1 MMHTAAV
8 GASAQQAADS
18 QLGSRAADV
27 QSSLRAVTES
37 TGSSVVLRVGG
48 DIDVSN
54 ERTWQR
60 LLSQSAARGR
70 NAGFVRNRRSR
81 PRFHGVARLCHPGAR
96 GGRMPQSWRQP
107 AAGGQPAD
115 RGAHHRCCG
124 LRPLLPTYTT
134 VETALCR
141 RLSITADQS
150 HYVARATPGQGYPV
164 TAVAVVVDAARP
176 PRAAR
181 PALAPMDD
189 RDAAR

>member
-37 TGSSVVLRVGG
+37 TGSAVVLRVGG

-60 LLSQSAARGR
+60 LLSQSAAQAVTLGSFVIDVRDLDFMGSRGY
-70 NAGFVRNRRSR
+70 AALAHEAVECRSR
-81 PRFHGVARLCHPGAR
+81 GINLRLVA
-96 GGRMPQSWRQP
+96 SQP
-107 AAGGQPAD
+107 IVAHTIAA
-115 RGAHHRCCG
+115 CG

-134 VETALCR
+134 VETALSPTTTDHR
-141 RLSITADQS
+141 
-150 HYVARATPGQGYPV
+150 
-164 TAVAVVVDAARP
+164 
-176 PRAAR
+176 
-181 PALAPMDD
+181 
-189 RDAAR
+189 

>member
-37 TGSSVVLRVGG
+37 TGSAVVLRVGG

-60 LLSQSAARGR
+60 LLSQSAAQAVTLGSFVIDVRDLDFMGSRGY
-70 NAGFVRNRRSR
+70 AALAHEAVECRSR
-81 PRFHGVARLCHPGAR
+81 GINLRLVA
-96 GGRMPQSWRQP
+96 SQP
-107 AAGGQPAD
+107 IVAHTIAA
-115 RGAHHRCCG
+115 CG

-134 VETALCR
+134 VETAL
-141 RLSITADQS
+141 LPTAID
-150 HYVARATPGQGYPV
+150 HR
-164 TAVAVVVDAARP
+164 
-176 PRAAR
+176 
-181 PALAPMDD
+181 
-189 RDAAR
+189 

>member
-37 TGSSVVLRVGG
+37 TGSAVVLRVGG

-60 LLSQSAARGR
+60 LLSRSAAQAVTLGSFVIDVRDLDFMGSRGY
-70 NAGFVRNRRSR
+70 AALAHEAVECRSR
-81 PRFHGVARLCHPGAR
+81 GINLRLVA
-96 GGRMPQSWRQP
+96 SQP
-107 AAGGQPAD
+107 IVAHTIAA
-115 RGAHHRCCG
+115 CG

-134 VETALCR
+134 VETAL
-141 RLSITADQS
+141 LPTAID
-150 HYVARATPGQGYPV
+150 HR
-164 TAVAVVVDAARP
+164 
-176 PRAAR
+176 
-181 PALAPMDD
+181 
-189 RDAAR
+189 